1 MTYFSHN
8 FSGFPSRFSSPLG
21 AQVTS
26 NKRSVTTKT
35 GHYTSTMD
43 SHGRSEADRPMF
55 GTRSISTISAAGLFS
70 ALALS
75 VWRQLAGVM
84 LAFVAGAFIEHL
96 MLRFTSAVIR
106 IPPYAASGPVAN
118 VKRYLTM
125 QIPSM
130 ASKLFTLYLFCK
142 SNVHCRN
149 S

>member
-1 MTYFSHN
+1 MRLNNKPEVSLMTYFSHN

-70 ALALS
+70 A
-75 VWRQLAGVM
+75 
-84 LAFVAGAFIEHL
+84 FVAGAFIEHL
-96 MLRFTSAVIR
+96 MLRFTSAIIR

-142 SNVHCRN
+142 SNVHYRN